1 MQTNNKLIAE
11 FMGLEPEKTLAG
23 AIVYARKEWNNP
35 KKANDCQ
42 TEFYEADELL
52 YHFSWNWLMPVL
64 NKLWN
69 LKSFMDFESELS
81 IKFEEI
87 FNIDFT
93 LCEFFQGDIT
103 SIYSRAVEFIE
114 WYNDNK

>member
-1 MQTNNKLIAE
+1 
-11 FMGLEPEKTLAG
+11 MGLVKEDDNFSSGRSIEYKKGAFVDYD
-23 AIVYARKEWNNP
+23 AIVEGYW
-35 KKANDCQ
+35 
-42 TEFYEADELL
+42 L
-52 YHFSWNWLMPVL
+52 YYHTSWNCLMPVL